1 MDEIVRRSMLKWPN
15 VPAVY
20 GWLRLDR
27 RGQWLIRQPDPKR
40 DAAEGASEVGQNV
53 ASHFEPIVNAAMNEF
68 ISRNYAR
75 DAEGRYF
82 FQNGPQ
88 RVYVTLDYT
97 PWIYRL
103 DSPRR
108 GFVAHTGRP
117 AGAPTQLYLDD
128 QGGVIAV
135 CAPGPGAVLDRDL
148 EALTEGFCDLVGR
161 HVDFEELIEQTTAGK
176 SVRVRL
182 GAGEL
187 TVEAIGAHELPAR
200 FGYVRRPTPPDG
212 QPDC

>member
-1 MDEIVRRSMLKWPN
+1 MDEIVLRSMLKWPN

-40 DAAEGASEVGQNV
+40 DAVAGRSAGGQSV
-53 ASHFEPIVNAAMNEF
+53 APRFEPVVNMAMIEF
-68 ISRNYAR
+68 IGRNYAH
-75 DAEGRYF
+75 DAEGRYY

-103 DSPRR
+103 DSPARD
-108 GFVAHTGRP
+108 FVAHTGVP
-117 AGAPTQLYLDD
+117 AGPPTNVYLDD
-128 QGGVIAV
+128 QGGVIVV
-135 CAPGPGAVLDRDL
+135 CTPGPGAVLDRDL
-148 EALTEGFCDLVGR
+148 EALTESFSDIAGR
-161 HVDFEELIEQTTAGK
+161 HLEFEQLIERTAAGQG
-176 SVRVRL
+176 VRARL
-182 GAGEL
+182 AGTEL
-187 TVEAIGAHELPAR
+187 MVEAIGAHELPAR
-200 FGYVRRPTPPDG
+200 FGYVKRPTPPEG